1 MNKKIVTAVGSAIVG
16 LAVAHTGQEAQASDS
31 QELIVKSENKSNITA
46 EALNTKKQEYSASKA
61 QVSKSEQKI
70 ASLNKEISSTDSKI
84 SAVNTKIS
92 DVKNNM
98 NQETQASA
106 KSNLEKLNSQ
116 KSNVEKEIADKSKT
130 LESTKVMQDVTQ
142 SKSEKLQK
150 EVDSAKAAKIS
161 AENKIKSI
169 SDRTEHI
176 SVSKS
181 RVDELSNKVTNL
193 EKTVDTK
200 KKDLVQDEKNFKAE
214 NDSRNE
220 LINRQ
225 NSEKSELEKAQKDL
239 SAAETAKK
247 TASAASKSVFEE
259 SKIATTI
266 SLDSRFVSALKT
278 YLSNQTSANLQNVIN
293 IEKQLKMTQPPFSSG
308 KQYAEGDTKVDPLNL
323 SEHHKEL
330 LSQYFIL
337 LNNQIR
343 AQFGKAPQHLNLNAQ
358 KFVNMITD
366 QTQKDNFRPYEH
378 YHRAINKAAYA
389 IGIDKTDKGTVY
401 NRFESLDFYG
411 GVDRKSTTMKNL
423 YDQIFMSV
431 QRFYYEG
438 QMNHHYLHAAHLL
451 NDADVAAVGYAFVP
465 SSTRNSSEPRYYNP
479 RFSVVSVN
487 KLFMHD
493 GWRYINGQY
502 VPNYDRYEA
511 LFGNISGKN
520 VTPLTPDKVTISS
533 VDQYAIKVAESKIAD
548 AKQRIAKSNAKIAEL
563 ERQIKSIKVTDIDA
577 KRQIVREKELELK
590 NLKSELSQTKEY
602 LSKQM
607 KLSAEDKLNIDK
619 LSSENASAA
628 KILEEKI
635 KAHSE
640 SLKELQSIKE
650 KINGLE
656 NEIKSLQKT
665 VEKLNDEIKDE
676 QAKILN
682 AKDSESSLKQL
693 NELKSQLELE
703 KKNLES
709 QISEANEIKK
719 KFDSET
725 LELLIELETMQ
736 IKYDQG
742 TRYFATTQFAPV
754 HEVPEFDINTL
765 AKEDDKTNDLTLQ
778 PEDKLPKAEL
788 KDDKF
793 SKIEKV
799 VDTQSN
805 KKADAID
812 KDQKSS
818 KEVKSQEKDKDL
830 KESKPLVK
838 SKEKV
843 SKDQSISKE
852 SQKSHSEIKKLPNT
866 AENSAETSII
876 GAIVMLTGLAGLR
889 KRI

>member
-46 EALNTKKQEYSASKA
+46 EALNTKKQEYSASKS

-70 ASLNKEISSTDSKI
+70 ASLNKEISSTNSKI
-84 SAVNTKIS
+84 STVNTKIS
-92 DVKNNM
+92 DVKNNT
-98 NQETQASA
+98 NQETQAAA
-106 KSNLEKLNSQ
+106 KSNLEKLSSQ
-116 KSNVEKEIADKSKT
+116 KSNVEKEIVDKSKT

-142 SKSEKLQK
+142 SKTEKLQK
-150 EVDSAKAAKIS
+150 EVDSARTNKIS

-169 SDRTEHI
+169 GDRTEHI
-176 SVSKS
+176 AASKS
-181 RVDELSNKVTNL
+181 RVDELSNKVTDL
-193 EKTVDTK
+193 EKTVDAK
-200 KKDLVQDEKNFKAE
+200 KKDLAQDEKNFKSE

-220 LINRQ
+220 LISRQ

-239 SAAETAKK
+239 TSAETAKK
-247 TASAASKSVFEE
+247 NASAASKSIFEE

-278 YLSNQTSANLQNVIN
+278 YLSNQTTANLQNVIN
-293 IEKQLKMTQPPFSSG
+293 IEKQLKMTQPPYSSG

-358 KFVNMITD
+358 RFVNMITD

-411 GVDRKSTTMKNL
+411 GVDRKATTMKDL
-423 YDQIFMSV
+423 YDQIYMSV

-438 QMNHHYLHAAHLL
+438 QMNNHYLHAAHLL
-451 NDADVAAVGYAFVP
+451 SDADVTAVGYAFVP
-465 SSTRNSSEPRYYNP
+465 NTSRRSSEVRFYNP
-479 RFSVVSVN
+479 RFSVVSIN

-493 GWRYINGQY
+493 GWRYVGNKY
-502 VPNYDRYEA
+502 VANYDRYEA
-511 LFGNISGKN
+511 LFGNSSGKN
-520 VTPLTPDKVTISS
+520 VSPLTSSKVTISS
-533 VDQYAIKVAESKIAD
+533 VDQYAIKVAESKIAE
-548 AKQRIAKSNAKIAEL
+548 AKQRIAKSNARIAEL
-563 ERQIKSIKVTDIDA
+563 EKQIKSIKVTDLDA

-602 LSKQM
+602 LSKQL
-607 KLSAEDKLNIDK
+607 KLSAEDKLNLDK
-619 LSSENASAA
+619 LSSENATAA

-640 SLKELQSIKE
+640 SLTELQTIKE
-650 KINGLE
+650 KIVNLE
-656 NEIKSLQKT
+656 NEIKSLEKT
-665 VEKLNDEIKDE
+665 VEKLEAEIKDE

-682 AKDSESSLKQL
+682 VKDAESSLKQL

-703 KKNLES
+703 KKNLEA
-709 QISEANEIKK
+709 QISEAIEIKK

-725 LELLIELETMQ
+725 LELLVELETMQ

-742 TRYFATTQFAPV
+742 ARYYATTQFAPI
-754 HEVPEFDINTL
+754 HEVLEFDISTL
-765 AKEDDKTNDLTLQ
+765 AKEDDKTNNIVSQ
-778 PEDKLPKAEL
+778 PEDKLLKSEL
-788 KDDKF
+788 KDDKS

-805 KKADAID
+805 KKVDAVD

-818 KEVKSQEKDKDL
+818 KDLKSQDQ
-830 KESKPLVK
+830 SKSLVK
-838 SKEKV
+838 KDFSTQNV
-843 SKDQSISKE
+843 SPKSSSQQNHQE
-852 SQKSHSEIKKLPNT
+852 LQKSHSEIKKLPNT

-876 GAIVMLTGLAGLR
+876 GMIVMLTGLAGLR

>member
-46 EALNTKKQEYSASKA
+46 EALNTKKQEYSASKS
-61 QVSKSEQKI
+61 QVSKSEQRI

-98 NQETQASA
+98 SQETQASA

-150 EVDSAKAAKIS
+150 EVDSAKANKVS
-161 AENKIKSI
+161 VENKIKSI

-176 SVSKS
+176 SASKS
-181 RVDELSNKVTNL
+181 RVDELSNKVTDL
-193 EKTVDTK
+193 EKTVDAK

-225 NSEKSELEKAQKDL
+225 NSEKSELGKAQKDL
-239 SAAETAKK
+239 TSAETAKK
-247 TASAASKSVFEE
+247 NASAASKSIFEE

-278 YLSNQTSANLQNVIN
+278 YLSNQTSTNLQNVIN

-411 GVDRKSTTMKNL
+411 GVDRKATTMKDL

-438 QMNHHYLHAAHLL
+438 QMNNHYLHAAHLL
-451 NDADVAAVGYAFVP
+451 SDADVTAVGYAFVP
-465 SSTRNSSEPRYYNP
+465 NTSRRSSEVRFYNP
-479 RFSVVSVN
+479 RFSVVSIN

-493 GWRYINGQY
+493 GWRYVGNQY
-502 VPNYDRYEA
+502 VANYDRYEA
-511 LFGNISGKN
+511 LFGNSSGKN
-520 VTPLTPDKVTISS
+520 VTPLTPNKVTISS
-533 VDQYAIKVAESKIAD
+533 VDQYAIKVAEAKIAD
-548 AKQRIAKSNAKIAEL
+548 AKQRIAKSNEKIAEL

-590 NLKSELSQTKEY
+590 NLKTELSQTKEY

-607 KLSAEDKLNIDK
+607 KLSAEDKLNLDK

-628 KILEEKI
+628 KVLEEKI

-682 AKDSESSLKQL
+682 AKDSETSLKQL

-725 LELLIELETMQ
+725 LELLVELETMQ

-778 PEDKLPKAEL
+778 PGDKLSKSEL

-805 KKADAID
+805 KKTDAID

-818 KEVKSQEKDKDL
+818 KDQKSQDQ
-830 KESKPLVK
+830 SKSLVK
-838 SKEKV
+838 KDSSDRKV
-843 SKDQSISKE
+843 SQKSSNQQE
-852 SQKSHSEIKKLPNT
+852 LQKSHSEIKKLPNT

-876 GAIVMLTGLAGLR
+876 GAIVMLTGLASLR

>member
-46 EALNTKKQEYSASKA
+46 EALNTKKQEYSASKS

-70 ASLNKEISSTDSKI
+70 ASLKTELASTDSKI
-84 SAVNTKIS
+84 ATADKKIS
-92 DVKNNM
+92 EV
-98 NQETQASA
+98 
-106 KSNLEKLNSQ
+106 KSNASQNTQSSAESNLKTLNSQ
-116 KSNVEKEIADKSKT
+116 KTKVEKEIEDKSKS
-130 LESTKVMQDVTQ
+130 LNAAKVMQDVAQ

-150 EVDSAKAAKIS
+150 EVDSAKSNKVLV
-161 AENKIKSI
+161 ENKIKSI
-169 SDRTEHI
+169 NERKENINS
-176 SVSKS
+176 SKA
-181 RVDELSNKVTNL
+181 RVDEVSNKVSSL
-193 EKTVDTK
+193 EKTLEDK
-200 KKDLVQDEKNFKAE
+200 KKDFAKDEKEAKAE
-214 NDSRNE
+214 DAARNE
-220 LINRQ
+220 LISRQ
-225 NSEKSELEKAQKDL
+225 NAEKSELTKSQKDL
-239 SAAETAKK
+239 ESAENDKK
-247 TASAASKSVFEE
+247 NASAASKSVFEE

-266 SLDSRFVSALKT
+266 HLDSRFVSALKT
-278 YLSNQTSANLQNVIN
+278 YLSNQTEANLQNVIN
-293 IEKQLKMTQPPFSSG
+293 IEKQLKMTQPPYSSG
-308 KQYAEGDTKVDPLNL
+308 KQFAEGDTKVDPLNL

-343 AQFGKAPQHLNLNAQ
+343 AQFGKAPQHLNLNVQ

-366 QTQKDNFRPYEH
+366 QTQKDNFRAYEH

-411 GVDRKSTTMKNL
+411 GVDRKATTMKNL
-423 YDQIFMSV
+423 YDQIFMSL

-438 QMNHHYLHAAHLL
+438 GMNHHYLHAAHLL

-465 SSTRNSSEPRYYNP
+465 SSTRNSSESRYYNP

-511 LFGNISGKN
+511 LFGNSSGKN

-548 AKQRIAKSNAKIAEL
+548 AKRRIAKSKLRIEEL
-563 ERQIKSIKVTDIDA
+563 DKQIKSIRLTNLDS
-577 KRQIVREKELELK
+577 KRQIIKDKEEELRS
-590 NLKSELSQTKEY
+590 LRTELSQTKEY
-602 LSKQM
+602 LSKQL
-607 KLSAEDKLNIDK
+607 KLSTDDKLNLDK
-619 LSSENASAA
+619 LAAENATAS

-640 SLKELQSIKE
+640 SLVELKSIKE
-650 KINGLE
+650 KIESLE
-656 NEIKSLQKT
+656 KEIKDLQLT
-665 VEKLNDEIKDE
+665 VNRLEDEIKNE
-676 QAKILN
+676 QSKILD
-682 AKDSESSLKQL
+682 AKASKESLDQL
-693 NELKSQLELE
+693 IELKSQLESE
-703 KKNLES
+703 KKDLES
-709 QISEANEIKK
+709 QISKANEIKN
-719 KFDSET
+719 KFDAET
-725 LELLIELETMQ
+725 LELLVELETMQ

-742 TRYFATTQFAPV
+742 TRYYATTQFAPI
-754 HEVPEFDINTL
+754 HEVPEFDLNTL
-765 AKEDDKTNDLTLQ
+765 APDTTSNE
-778 PEDKLPKAEL
+778 PAR
-788 KDDKF
+788 
-793 SKIEKV
+793 
-799 VDTQSN
+799 VD
-805 KKADAID
+805 KADDRNKVDNVKPKDHSKLNKSSEDTD
-812 KDQKSS
+812 KPQKSS

-830 KESKPLVK
+830 KETKTLAK
-838 SKEKV
+838 AKEKV
-843 SKDQSISKE
+843 SKDQSISKESKE

>member
-46 EALNTKKQEYSASKA
+46 EALNTKKQEYSASKS

-92 DVKNNM
+92 DVKKNM
-98 NQETQASA
+98 NQETQASV

-116 KSNVEKEIADKSKT
+116 KSNVEKEIVDKSKT

-150 EVDSAKAAKIS
+150 EVDSARSAKIS

-169 SDRTEHI
+169 SDRAEHI
-176 SVSKS
+176 SASKS
-181 RVDELSNKVTNL
+181 RVDELSNKVTDL
-193 EKTVDTK
+193 EKTVDAK

-220 LINRQ
+220 LIGRQ

-239 SAAETAKK
+239 TSAETAKK
-247 TASAASKSVFEE
+247 NASAASKSVFEE

-266 SLDSRFVSALKT
+266 HLDSRFVSALKT
-278 YLSNQTSANLQNVIN
+278 YLSNQTEANLQNVIN
-293 IEKQLKMTQPPFSSG
+293 IEKQLKMTQPPYSSG
-308 KQYAEGDTKVDPLNL
+308 KQFAEGDTKVDPLNL

-366 QTQKDNFRPYEH
+366 QTQKDNFRAYEH

-389 IGIDKTDKGTVY
+389 IGIDKTDKGSVY

-411 GVDRKSTTMKNL
+411 GVDRKATTMKDL

-465 SSTRNSSEPRYYNP
+465 SSTRNSSEARYYNP
-479 RFSVVSVN
+479 RFSVVSIN
-487 KLFMHD
+487 KLYMHD
-493 GWRYINGQY
+493 GWRYINNRY

-511 LFGNISGKN
+511 LFGNSSGKN

-563 ERQIKSIKVTDIDA
+563 DKQIKSIKVTDLDA

-590 NLKSELSQTKEY
+590 NLKSELSQTKDY

-607 KLSAEDKLNIDK
+607 RLSAEDKLNLDK
-619 LSSENASAA
+619 LSFENASAA
-628 KILEEKI
+628 KVLEEKI

-665 VEKLNDEIKDE
+665 VEKLNAEIKDE

-725 LELLIELETMQ
+725 LELLVELETMQ

-788 KDDKF
+788 KDDKS

-799 VDTQSN
+799 IDTQSN
-805 KKADAID
+805 KKTDAID

-818 KEVKSQEKDKDL
+818 KDQKSQDQ
-830 KESKPLVK
+830 SKSLVK
-838 SKEKV
+838 KDSSDRKV
-843 SKDQSISKE
+843 SQKSSSQQDL
-852 SQKSHSEIKKLPNT
+852 QKSHSEIKKLPNT